1 MPKKVAP
8 KKAKAK
14 KVTAKKVTTK
24 RVANKKVVIVPV
36 MVHKKNM
43 KGGAWYDDLAD
54 GFKAGASLGLSFL

>member
-1 MPKKVAP
+1 MPPKKAAP

-14 KVTAKKVTTK
+14 KVTAK
-24 RVANKKVVIVPV
+24 RVSNKKVVLVPV

-54 GFKAGASLGLSFL
+54 GFKAGASLGMSFL